1 MWTSQNRYYGL
12 GNWESLRYLVYRL
25 YGKPKSLPSNL
36 SKDIKEAFRFK
47 PKRQRNE
54 EKGKIAETTFSNSKN
69 ILIIIDDED
78 KERIDTILK
87 EFEPFMKRQ
96 N

>member
-1 MWTSQNRYYGL
+1 MKHN
-12 GNWESLRYLVYRL
+12 
-25 YGKPKSLPSNL
+25 
-36 SKDIKEAFRFK
+36 I
-47 PKRQRNE
+47 
-54 EKGKIAETTFSNSKN
+54 IA
-69 ILIIIDDED
+69 DED